1 MSIFKRTIK
10 QDENPRYVRVRV
22 RVRVCVRVCVFA
34 SVVASVREYVR
45 LNYREHDRACVLL
58 NGISCAS
65 MYNNSSLCK

>member
-10 QDENPRYVRVRV
+10 QDENPRYVRVRAC
-22 RVRVCVRVCVFA
+22 VRVCVCVFA
-34 SVVASVREYVR
+34 SVVASAREYVR
-45 LNYREHDRACVLL
+45 LNYREHDCACVLL

>member
-22 RVRVCVRVCVFA
+22 RVFA

-45 LNYREHDRACVLL
+45 LNYREHDCACVLL

-65 MYNNSSLCK
+65 MYNNSALCK

>member
-10 QDENPRYVRVRV
+10 QDENPRYVRVR
-22 RVRVCVRVCVFA
+22 VRVCVFA

-45 LNYREHDRACVLL
+45 LNYREHDCACVLL

>member
-1 MSIFKRTIK
+1 MCVCVCVC
-10 QDENPRYVRVRV
+10 VRVRV
-22 RVRVCVRVCVFA
+22 RVRVCVFA

-45 LNYREHDRACVLL
+45 LNYREHDCACVLL

>member
-10 QDENPRYVRVRV
+10 QDENPR
-22 RVRVCVRVCVFA
+22 CVRVCVFA

-45 LNYREHDRACVLL
+45 LNYREHDCACVLL

>member
-10 QDENPRYVRVRV
+10 QDENPRYVRVRA
-22 RVRVCVRVCVFA
+22 CVCVFA
-34 SVVASVREYVR
+34 SVVASMREYVR
-45 LNYREHDRACVLL
+45 LNYREHDCACVLL

>member
-10 QDENPRYVRVRV
+10 QDENPWYV
-22 RVRVCVRVCVFA
+22 RVRVCVCACVCVFA
-34 SVVASVREYVR
+34 SVVASVREYKC
-45 LNYREHDRACVLL
+45 LNYREHDCACVLL